1 MSSLQT
7 SSGASSST
15 MAPTESLTRP
25 QAGPLPTKRGEIGYD
40 EEVHGRA
47 MAQMDQQIAT
57 ERPQVAMGERHPADV
72 PPEGNAPTG
81 PPAAAPADPAAANP
95 AAAASTDN
103 VSMSS
108 AAVRMAKFKKIR
120 ARHVGGVTIFSFGV
134 LDYRSS
140 YCRISI

>member
-1 MSSLQT
+1 MSNIQVP
-7 SSGASSST
+7 SSASSST
-15 MAPTESLTRP
+15 LTLAESSPRP

-40 EEVHGRA
+40 EEAHGQA
-47 MAQMDQQIAT
+47 MAQMDEQAAS

-72 PPEGNAPTG
+72 PPVGDIPAG
-81 PPAAAPADPAAANP
+81 PPAAAPANP

-108 AAVRMAKFKKIR
+108 SAARMAKLRKIR

-134 LDYRSS
+134 SV
-140 YCRISI
+140 